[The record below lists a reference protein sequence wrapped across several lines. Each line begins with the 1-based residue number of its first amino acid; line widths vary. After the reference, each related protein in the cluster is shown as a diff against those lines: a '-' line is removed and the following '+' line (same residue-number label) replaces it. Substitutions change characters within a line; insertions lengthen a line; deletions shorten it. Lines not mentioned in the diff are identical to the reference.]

1 MKDNIVSPKS
11 SGETKQEPDTSYL
24 NVKQFRHLKHMSL
37 RELARESGLT
47 LSYLSNYENGKVNIT
62 INSLKRISNALGI
75 PVAELLGGTQDND
88 IIVVPKDARV
98 VRELYVAPSGVAL
111 QEYLMSSGR
120 AAMHVLIGRLPPHS
134 DSGEPS
140 AHYGEE
146 FILSIQGVVS
156 VILDNATYQLK
167 EGDMIYYRSTH
178 LHKVANE
185 QDSEIVY
192 LHVNTPPTF

>member
-1 MKDNIVSPKS
+1 MNHYSPPTTPS
-11 SGETKQEPDTSYL
+11 QDGDTSYQ
-24 NVKQFRHLKHMSL
+24 NVKQFRQLRRMSL

-62 INSLKRISNALGI
+62 INSLKKIANALGV
-75 PVAELLGGTQDND
+75 PVAELLGGTQDRD
-88 IIVVPKDARV
+88 IVVVPRRDRV

-134 DSGEPS
+134 DSGDPS

-156 VILDNATYQLK
+156 VILDNTTYRLE

-185 QDSEIVY
+185 QDNEIVY